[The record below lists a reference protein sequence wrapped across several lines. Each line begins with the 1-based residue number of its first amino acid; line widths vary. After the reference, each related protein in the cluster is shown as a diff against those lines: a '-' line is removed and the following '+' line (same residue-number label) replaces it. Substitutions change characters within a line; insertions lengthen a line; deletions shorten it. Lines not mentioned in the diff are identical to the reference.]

1 MQQNSTIGLCLA
13 VIAVLAIVLVCVVAY
28 AVRANKARQ
37 EISKR
42 FGLGAPSHCAEPR
55 RLPLRKQPPD
65 FRQKKCDDLRR
76 EVDALVAAAL
86 DQDEFPDNALGR
98 ACRYALQGGQR
109 LRGVI
114 VLEIARRLGEK
125 RGGFRVDAAEAAL
138 FVEYLH
144 AASLVLDDLPLF
156 DDDATRRGRASLHT
170 LVGERIAGLA
180 AGVLTAAAFR
190 NLCRQIDWVRSSCP
204 DIPGPD
210 RIAAQLLAEACQAL
224 GADGAIGGQFFD
236 ALPAAELQQALG
248 NDGPLEVS
256 RLKTGAIFE
265 LAFVVGWSVCGG
277 ELSRLADIRL
287 AGQQFGLAYQ
297 IADDLADA
305 EHDAERQ
312 KNGRP
317 GHNVALAYG
326 ADLARSEL
334 NRSLA
339 ACRRCLER
347 EGLWSPL
354 WAELEKLVR
363 SRSNN
368 AAGPPPAPLP
378 VAVMRNAGSYGG
390 GRTGAAPNR
399 SPDSSSAASGFGRT
413 GPNVVGAIPAA
424 TLAPGRADGADTV
437 VGGREVPQESAVRL
451 HLRPDA
457 PQMLERLGEG
467 AAPIEH

>member
-1 MQQNSTIGLCLA
+1 MGQQQNSTIGLCLA
-13 VIAVLAIVLVCVVAY
+13 LIAVLVIVLVCAVAY

-37 EISKR
+37 EITKR
-42 FGLGAPSHCAEPR
+42 FGLNAGVPLHCVEPR
-55 RLPLRKQPPD
+55 RHPLRGVKQPLD
-65 FRQKKCDDLRR
+65 FGPKKRDDLRR
-76 EVDALVAAAL
+76 EVDALVASAL
-86 DQDEFPDNALGR
+86 DQGEFPDNALGR

-114 VLEIARRLGEK
+114 VLEIARRLGES
-125 RGGFRVDAAEAAL
+125 RGDTRIDAAEAAL

-170 LVGERIAGLA
+170 LVGERVAGLA

-190 NLCRQIDWVRSSCP
+190 NLCRQIDWVRTNCP
-204 DIPGPD
+204 EIPAPD
-210 RIAAQLLAEACQAL
+210 RIAAQLLAEACRAL

-265 LAFVVGWSVCGG
+265 LAFVVGWAVCGG
-277 ELSRLADIRL
+277 ELARLADIRL

-312 KNGRP
+312 KNGQP
-317 GHNVALAYG
+317 GHNVAIAYG
-326 ADLARSEL
+326 PELARSEL

-347 EGLWSPL
+347 ENLWSPL
-354 WAELEKLVR
+354 WAELEKLIR
-363 SRSNN
+363 DRGS
-368 AAGPPPAPLP
+368 AALPLP
-378 VAVMRNAGSYGG
+378 ATAAADRQMHRAQPPSVGG
-390 GRTGAAPNR
+390 GTGRPGMVG
-399 SPDSSSAASGFGRT
+399 SAAL
-413 GPNVVGAIPAA
+413 P
-424 TLAPGRADGADTV
+424 LGRADGANTI
-437 VGGREVPQESAVRL
+437 VGGGEVPQETAVRL
-451 HLRPDA
+451 HLRADA
-457 PQMLERLGEG
+457 PQVLERPGEG
-467 AAPIEH
+467 LPTVEHEI

>member
-13 VIAVLAIVLVCVVAY
+13 VIAVLAIMLVCAVAY

-42 FGLGAPSHCAEPR
+42 FGLSAPLCCVEPR
-55 RLPLRKQPPD
+55 RRPLRAQRPD
-65 FRQKKCDDLRR
+65 FRPKKRDELRR

-86 DQDEFPDNALGR
+86 DQGEFPDNALGR

-109 LRGVI
+109 LRGTI
-114 VLEIARRLGEK
+114 VLEIARKLGES
-125 RGGFRVDAAEAAL
+125 RGGARVDAAEAAL

-156 DDDATRRGRASLHT
+156 DDDATRRGRASLHA
-170 LVGERIAGLA
+170 LVGERLAGLA
-180 AGVLTAAAFR
+180 AGVLTAVAFR

-204 DIPGPD
+204 EIPGPD
-210 RIAAQLLAEACQAL
+210 RIAAQLLAEACRAL

-236 ALPAAELQQALG
+236 ALPAAELRQALG
-248 NDGPLEVS
+248 NDGPLEVT

-265 LAFVVGWSVCGG
+265 LAFVVGWAVCGG

-305 EHDAERQ
+305 EQDAERQ
-312 KNGRP
+312 KSGRP
-317 GHNVALAYG
+317 GHNVAIAYG
-326 ADLARSEL
+326 AELARSEL

-347 EGLWSPL
+347 ENLWSPL

-363 SRSNN
+363 GRGNV
-368 AAGPPPAPLP
+368 AGPLLGAAARPFH
-378 VAVMRNAGSYGG
+378 AGPSAEEMGG
-390 GRTGAAPNR
+390 SAARSASEIGWPGVVGRTGSAAPML
-399 SPDSSSAASGFGRT
+399 GR
-413 GPNVVGAIPAA
+413 P
-424 TLAPGRADGADTV
+424 DGADTA
-437 VGGREVPQESAVRL
+437 VGGREVPQEPAVRL
-451 HLRPDA
+451 SLWTDA
-457 PQMLERLGEG
+457 PQVSERSGEG
-467 AAPIEH
+467 VPPVEHEV